1 MFFPEQMT
9 EVELVL
15 PAEKAVAVTGVLAEA
30 GVFHQIDSS
39 YVSTE
44 TELEAADG
52 WQQRASAFA
61 ALERRYVNSHR
72 CRGGR
77 GGD

>member
-39 YVSTE
+39 YVSPMP
-44 TELEAADG
+44 
-52 WQQRASAFA
+52 
-61 ALERRYVNSHR
+61 RRPRRRLTNWR
-72 CRGGR
+72 NACRP
-77 GGD
+77 